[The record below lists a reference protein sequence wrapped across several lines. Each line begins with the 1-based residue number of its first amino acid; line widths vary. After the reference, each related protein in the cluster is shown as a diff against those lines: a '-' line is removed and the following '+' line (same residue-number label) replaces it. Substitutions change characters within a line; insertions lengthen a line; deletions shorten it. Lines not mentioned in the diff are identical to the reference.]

1 MTDYRNSSQLQS
13 VGTRP
18 RFRLKRRSGRLKRRS
33 GPTPGV
39 HLASMG
45 LGNGRASGGATGAVN
60 ICYAQFIIYLLVLT
74 PSLLQVMCPSDHGD
88 SSRPSAPAPIP
99 DSEDQLS
106 AVQDPFAPFEEAR
119 SNVSASDAHERVSRP
134 SASSERLDRLER
146 LLAGMARQFADQ
158 QLQVQ
163 AQVREVV
170 QVQRGFATSSEFSA
184 GESIFG
190 DYMRRQDH
198 DLDRRMRPASL
209 EEPVDHWGGVQQVA
223 HAQQQPPMQPTPHG
237 TRPSG
242 ASGPAGLSGPT
253 GPMPGKEIYPGVDP
267 DFMSWGQ
274 KFLTRLWAAQA
285 MSGGNWT
292 EDFLVMAISGKLEGP
307 ALAFYDKMQLMLMA
321 GSGTVTHMLD
331 RMLGFYSTKTPVTK
345 AMELMFEPKPADK
358 TWTEYFQYLVYVA
371 EKSGCPGAFVLQ
383 CVCDSAT
390 SDTKKT
396 MLTNLDKDRPDAM
409 RHAWELVAFAVEY
422 DSVRGAGGRGGA
434 ARGGSGGR
442 DGNGGQGGHSQGFV
456 ARVEIG
462 DSRACWECGKLA
474 T

>member
-1 MTDYRNSSQLQS
+1 
-13 VGTRP
+13 
-18 RFRLKRRSGRLKRRS
+18 
-33 GPTPGV
+33 
-39 HLASMG
+39 
-45 LGNGRASGGATGAVN
+45 
-60 ICYAQFIIYLLVLT
+60 
-74 PSLLQVMCPSDHGD
+74 MCPSDHGD

-134 SASSERLDRLER
+134 SASSDRLDRLER
-146 LLAGMARQFADQ
+146 LLDGMARQFADQ

-223 HAQQQPPMQPTPHG
+223 HAQQQPPMQPTPLG

-253 GPMPGKEIYPGVDP
+253 GPMPGKEIYPG
-267 DFMSWGQ
+267 
-274 KFLTRLWAAQA
+274 
-285 MSGGNWT
+285 
-292 EDFLVMAISGKLEGP
+292 DFLVLAISGKLGGP

-358 TWTEYFQYLVYVA
+358 TWTEYFQYLVNVA

-442 DGNGGQGGHSQGFV
+442 GGNGGQGGHSQGFV
-456 ARVEIG
+456 ARVESG
-462 DSRACWECGKLA
+462 DSRACWECGNLA